1 MKAVCLA
8 LMLLLIV
15 TTAHADAP
23 GALAG
28 KSMTLSPGHGLVW
41 NGKEYGTQRPIT
53 CNGGLRAEDD
63 RNLEHGAWLE
73 TYLKNDGM
81 TVLTMRC
88 TDKEYGNHPSG
99 NPWWR
104 MASVYWL
111 EHKGYPCT
119 VWGSLT
125 DCEISSGESEWNDD
139 VRARPL
145 ASNQDKTDIYISLHT
160 NASSGHCEG
169 TNCPTG
175 SDMYYDC
182 GRAHAS
188 WCEGSTI
195 LARTVNNAMIETIH
209 HGIPMPEWKDRGA
222 HDSNGRFGEIRVP
235 ERPAVLLELGFH
247 DSCDTD
253 VLNLKDNFFR
263 CAAMWGLYKGV
274 CDYFGVAPT
283 WDFYSAELV
292 SHTIPTSMKPGETKS
307 VGVTFRNMGV
317 LWNDERGFKL
327 GALGGSDP
335 FADALYQGVTSE
347 VGPNG
352 TVTFTFDLTAPDE
365 PGFYASGWR
374 MFREGGPWFGDMA
387 VSAVRV
393 R

>member
-1 MKAVCLA
+1 MKTVCLA
-8 LMLLLIV
+8 LMLLSIATV
-15 TTAHADAP
+15 AYADTP

-63 RNLEHGAWLE
+63 RNVEHAAWLE
-73 TYLKNDGM
+73 TYLRNDGM
-81 TVLTMRC
+81 TVHTMRC
-88 TDKEYGNHPSG
+88 TDKNYGDHPSG

-104 MASVYWL
+104 MCSVYWL

-119 VWGSLT
+119 VWGSAS
-125 DCEISSGESEWNDD
+125 DCTNSSGESEWNDD
-139 VRARPL
+139 IRARPL

-169 TNCPTG
+169 TDCPTG
-175 SDMYYDC
+175 SIIYYDC
-182 GRAHAS
+182 GRSHSEWCDAS
-188 WCEGSTI
+188 RT
-195 LARTVNNAMIETIH
+195 LAQVTNTAMVDAIH
-209 HGIPMPEWKDRGA
+209 HGIPMPEWKDRGLG
-222 HDSNGRFGEIRVP
+222 DSNGRFGEIRVP

-274 CDYFGVAPT
+274 CEYFGVAPT
-283 WDFYSAELV
+283 WDFYSDELV
-292 SHTIPTSMKPGETKS
+292 SHTIPSAMKPGETKS
-307 VGVTFRNMGV
+307 VSITFRNMGV
-317 LWNDERGFKL
+317 LWNEERGFKL
-327 GALGGSDP
+327 GALRGEDP
-335 FADALYQGVTSE
+335 FADLLSHDVTAA
-347 VGPNG
+347 VNPNG

-374 MFREGGPWFGDMA
+374 MRREGGPWFGEMA